1 MTELCNN
8 TADNLAQIGP
18 SRLVIVVVVSMLV
31 LECSSLFMVTMLV
44 MVMMMVMMLMVV
56 VPFVSLLS
64 QLLFTEMVEP
74 SLALGVGE
82 LFV

>member
-18 SRLVIVVVVSMLV
+18 SRLVIVVSMLV
-31 LECSSLFMVTMLV
+31 LECSSLFMMTMLV